1 MRVFP
6 SASEAERVPVSPD
19 VVVSEDPAVS
29 AMDPA
34 VGVERTGAS
43 SAPLMVMVMVCVEL
57 SVAVSVKVSVVE
69 APAARA
75 GGLERV

>member
-1 MRVFP
+1 M
-6 SASEAERVPVSPD
+6 PVSPD

-43 SAPLMVMVMVCVEL
+43 LAPLMVMVMVCVEL

>member
-1 MRVFP
+1 M
-6 SASEAERVPVSPD
+6 PVSPE
-19 VVVSEDPAVS
+19 VVVSEEPAVS

-43 SAPLMVMVMVCVEL
+43 SAPLMVMVMSCVEP
-57 SVAVSVKVSVVE
+57 SVAVRVKVSVVE

-75 GGLERV
+75 GAVSYTHLTLPTNLCV

>member
-1 MRVFP
+1 M
-6 SASEAERVPVSPD
+6 PVSPD
-19 VVVSEDPAVS
+19 VVVSDDPAVS

-57 SVAVSVKVSVVE
+57 SVAGSVKVSVVE

>member
-1 MRVFP
+1 M
-6 SASEAERVPVSPD
+6 PVSPD
-19 VVVSEDPAVS
+19 VVVSEEPAVS

-34 VGVERTGAS
+34 VGVVRMGAS

-69 APAARA
+69 AP
-75 GGLERV
+75 

>member
-1 MRVFP
+1 M
-6 SASEAERVPVSPD
+6 VSD
-19 VVVSEDPAVS
+19 ELSVS

-34 VGVERTGAS
+34 VGVVKTGAS

-69 APAARA
+69 APWARA